1 MCALA
6 TSCWSEM
13 SKAGQSALSEA
24 GPLEWLEMQGS
35 VRMAAPG
42 EVGPFGQPDVLT
54 GVGRGGLG
62 QGLSLQALRRVRS
75 APQARRAF
83 ARWCERSR
91 PRTAPHPPHSDPM
104 LRTTPSWP
112 SQTRAVLCAPVGG
125 TAPFFV
131 VAAVPA
137 GAAKAA
143 ARASLDSLRRSLV
156 GPMTAVA
163 AAMGGDMGVARRAMA
178 EASAAA
184 TGAVRPSAAADRAGE
199 ASPEAES
206 TGAADDVDEDDGV
219 SP

>member
-1 MCALA
+1 MLRVKAVEEALGRFVGDSVEEVHLCLEDGTHVASARRPTAAPVTSDQGDRQMCALA

-35 VRMAAPG
+35 
-42 EVGPFGQPDVLT
+42 
-54 GVGRGGLG
+54 
-62 QGLSLQALRRVRS
+62 
-75 APQARRAF
+75 
-83 ARWCERSR
+83 
-91 PRTAPHPPHSDPM
+91 
-104 LRTTPSWP
+104 
-112 SQTRAVLCAPVGG
+112 TRAVLCAPVGG